1 MSDSIPIRKIQ
12 KYLFC
17 KRQYYLECILSI
29 PADPTYEL
37 VHGEL
42 LHRRVD
48 ARRYRSKKRKLFGM
62 SVEVGSKL
70 GIHGIADLVEYSD
83 SGNLIVVEFRRTGDN
98 LHHADRVGLAAYALC
113 LEEEGYGISH
123 LEMFS
128 FKTRRRSYIRY
139 SNALRNQV
147 ISTVREIQTET
158 RFPETNNPNKCTRCA
173 NRLICKGSTV
183 STQISG
189 FMEGML

>member
-1 MSDSIPIRKIQ
+1 
-12 KYLFC
+12 
-17 KRQYYLECILSI
+17 
-29 PADPTYEL
+29 
-37 VHGEL
+37 
-42 LHRRVD
+42 
-48 ARRYRSKKRKLFGM
+48 M

>member
-17 KRQYYLECILSI
+17 KRQYYLECVLSI

-42 LHRRVD
+42 LHKRVD

-62 SVEVGSKL
+62 SVEVSSKL
-70 GIHGIADLVEYSD
+70 GMHGIADLVEYSD
-83 SGNLIVVEFRRTGDN
+83 TSDLIVVEFRRTGDE

-123 LEMFS
+123 LEVFS

-139 SNALRNQV
+139 SSTLRDQV
-147 ISTVREIQTET
+147 INTVKEIQNET
-158 RFPETNNPNKCTRCA
+158 VFPETDNQKKCTRCA
-173 NRLICKGSTV
+173 NQLICKGSTI

-189 FMEGML
+189 FTEGLI